1 MICARSEVGLSRLPV
16 TEEIAGSNPVE
27 RATDIFTLIGCFF
40 MENIPFLLHF
50 CTIYVI
56 IWSIGLEG
64 LRSFYNKISD
74 NVRGRIPSVMVR
86 NREQFNPS
94 DSEKSLSK
102 KIMALVGAT
111 AFALGAAGCS
121 DSESYRY
128 KEPTPDATTSTSQEY
143 SDPTIDS
150 GDAKE
155 PVPQEVLDM
164 YEKMNG
170 LDELKAKLDDQNGKE
185 NIDFNEWRESIAK
198 FVNENISD
206 ENDRISPD
214 QYGPILTDKVSLGD
228 DLDLVIKNQV
238 YSILYLGTM
247 WRDSIHYG
255 YPLSDDQA
263 KTLRNVIL
271 ETNTLGQA
279 KYAFSD
285 TFSDNNLSDGKNHPD
300 TIYEVPGFNFKLDT
314 IFKNS
319 SSSDKY
325 LLSTDTKEKVGY
337 DVYEPNLLS
346 PSYNNDSVCINPFA
360 KVTFCTKVDET
371 YPYKESKSYRGYGIE
386 VQRLYAYTLVDD
398 DGRSVNRTL
407 LVRAFV
413 KVAENNKPEDLNTAG
428 NDKGASPFDN
438 NYSYE
443 GGKILVTPAIGAL
456 NVVTK
461 EYSDQETDGPILTV
475 EEAGK
480 TKFLSIKDIPEVE
493 DRIEY

>member
-1 MICARSEVGLSRLPV
+1 MISP
-16 TEEIAGSNPVE
+16 
-27 RATDIFTLIGCFF
+27 
-40 MENIPFLLHF
+40 
-50 CTIYVI
+50 
-56 IWSIGLEG
+56 IGLKS

-86 NREQFNPS
+86 KCERLNPS
-94 DSEKSLSK
+94 DSKLPK
-102 KIMALVGAT
+102 KIIALIGT
-111 AFALGAAGCS
+111 AALTFGVAGCS
-121 DSESYRY
+121 NSESYS
-128 KEPTPDATTSTSQEY
+128 EPTPDTTSMSQEY
-143 SDPTIDS
+143 SDPTVDS
-150 GDAKE
+150 EDARE
-155 PVPQEVLDM
+155 PAPQEVLDM

-185 NIDFNEWRESIAK
+185 DIDFNEWRESIAK

-279 KYAFSD
+279 KYDFSD
-285 TFSDNNLSDGKNHPD
+285 TFSDDKLSQGKNHPD
-300 TIYEVPGFNFKLDT
+300 TVYETPGFNFKLDT

-337 DVYEPNLLS
+337 DTYEPSVLS
-346 PSYNNDSVCINPFA
+346 PSYTNDSVCYDPFA

-371 YPYKESKSYRGYGIE
+371 YPYKEGKSYRGYGIE
-386 VQRLYAYTLVDD
+386 VQRLYTYTGIND
-398 DGRSVNRTL
+398 DGKPFKTTL
-407 LVRAFV
+407 LARAFI
-413 KVAENNKPEDLNTAG
+413 KVAENDKPEDLNTAG

-438 NYSYE
+438 GYSYE
-443 GGKILVTPAIGAL
+443 GKKILVTPAIGAL
-456 NVVTK
+456 SVVFK
-461 EYSDQETDGPILTV
+461 GSSSMETDGPILTV

-480 TKFLSIKDIPEVE
+480 TKFLSINDIHEVDE
-493 DRIEY
+493 KVK

>member
-1 MICARSEVGLSRLPV
+1 
-16 TEEIAGSNPVE
+16 
-27 RATDIFTLIGCFF
+27 
-40 MENIPFLLHF
+40 
-50 CTIYVI
+50 
-56 IWSIGLEG
+56 
-64 LRSFYNKISD
+64 
-74 NVRGRIPSVMVR
+74 MVR

-94 DSEKSLSK
+94 DSKTSLSTTTK
-102 KIMALVGAT
+102 EKFLKGIAT
-111 AFALGAAGCS
+111 AAALLASVAPLSACG
-121 DSESYRY
+121 ESYS
-128 KEPTPDATTSTSQEY
+128 EPTPDATTSTSQEY

-279 KYAFSD
+279 KYDFSD
-285 TFSDNNLSDGKNHPD
+285 TFSDDKLSQGKNHPD

-337 DVYEPNLLS
+337 DVYEPNLL
-346 PSYNNDSVCINPFA
+346 YNNDSVCISPFA

-407 LVRAFV
+407 LVRAFI

-438 NYSYE
+438 AYSYE
-443 GGKILVTPAIGAL
+443 GKKILVTPAIGAL
-456 NVVTK
+456 SVVTK

>member
-1 MICARSEVGLSRLPV
+1 
-16 TEEIAGSNPVE
+16 
-27 RATDIFTLIGCFF
+27 
-40 MENIPFLLHF
+40 
-50 CTIYVI
+50 
-56 IWSIGLEG
+56 
-64 LRSFYNKISD
+64 
-74 NVRGRIPSVMVR
+74 MVR

-128 KEPTPDATTSTSQEY
+128 KEPTPDTTTSTSQEY
-143 SDPTIDS
+143 SDPTVDLE
-150 GDAKE
+150 DAKE

-279 KYAFSD
+279 KYDFSD
-285 TFSDNNLSDGKNHPD
+285 TFYDDGFSQGKNHPD

-337 DVYEPNLLS
+337 DVYEPNPLS
-346 PSYNNDSVCINPFA
+346 PSYNNDSVCISPFA

-407 LVRAFV
+407 LVRAFI

-438 NYSYE
+438 AYSYE
-443 GGKILVTPAIGAL
+443 GKKILVTPAIGAL
-456 NVVTK
+456 SVVTK
-461 EYSDQETDGPILTV
+461 EYSDEETDGPILTV

>member
-1 MICARSEVGLSRLPV
+1 
-16 TEEIAGSNPVE
+16 
-27 RATDIFTLIGCFF
+27 

-50 CTIYVI
+50 CIIYVI

>member
-1 MICARSEVGLSRLPV
+1 MISP
-16 TEEIAGSNPVE
+16 
-27 RATDIFTLIGCFF
+27 
-40 MENIPFLLHF
+40 
-50 CTIYVI
+50 
-56 IWSIGLEG
+56 IGLEG
-64 LRSFYNKISD
+64 LRSFYNKIPD

-94 DSEKSLSK
+94 DSKTSLSTTTK
-102 KIMALVGAT
+102 EKFLKGIAT
-111 AFALGAAGCS
+111 AAALLASVAPLSACG
-121 DSESYRY
+121 ESYS
-128 KEPTPDATTSTSQEY
+128 EPTPDATTSTSQEY

-279 KYAFSD
+279 KYDFSD

-337 DVYEPNLLS
+337 DVYEPNLL
-346 PSYNNDSVCINPFA
+346 YNNDSVCISPFA

-407 LVRAFV
+407 LVRAFI

-438 NYSYE
+438 AYSYE
-443 GGKILVTPAIGAL
+443 GKKILVTPAIGAL
-456 NVVTK
+456 SVVTK

>member
-1 MICARSEVGLSRLPV
+1 
-16 TEEIAGSNPVE
+16 
-27 RATDIFTLIGCFF
+27 

-56 IWSIGLEG
+56 IQSIGLEG

-128 KEPTPDATTSTSQEY
+128 KEPTPDTTTSTSQEY
-143 SDPTIDS
+143 SDPTVDS
-150 GDAKE
+150 EDAKE
-155 PVPQEVLDM
+155 PTPQEVLDM

-170 LDELKAKLDDQNGKE
+170 LDELKAKLDDQNEKE
-185 NIDFNEWRESIAK
+185 DIDFNEWRESIAK

-271 ETNTLGQA
+271 ETNTFGQA
-279 KYAFSD
+279 KYNLSDFFSD
-285 TFSDNNLSDGKNHPD
+285 DYLSDGKNHPD
-300 TIYEVPGFNFKLDT
+300 KVFETPGFNFKLDT

-325 LLSTDTKEKVGY
+325 LLGASDSKERIGY
-337 DVYEPNLLS
+337 DVYESNMLS
-346 PSYNNDSVCINPFA
+346 PSYHKDSVCVDPFA
-360 KVTFCTKVDET
+360 KVTFCTKVDKT
-371 YPYKESKSYRGYGIE
+371 YPYEEGKPFRGYIRE
-386 VQRLYAYTLVDD
+386 VQRLYTYTAVND
-398 DGRSVNRTL
+398 DGDTFTRTL
-407 LVRAFV
+407 LVRAFM
-413 KVAENNKPEDLNTAG
+413 KVADDDKPEDLNTAG
-428 NDKGASPFDN
+428 NVQSKSDEFDN
-438 NYSYE
+438 SYQYE
-443 GGKILVTPAIGAL
+443 GRKILVTPVIGAFS
-456 NVVTK
+456 VTSK
-461 EYSDQETDGPILTV
+461 ERSDIETDGPILTV

-480 TKFLSIKDIPEVE
+480 TKFLSVKDIPGVE
-493 DRIEY
+493 DSIK

>member
-1 MICARSEVGLSRLPV
+1 MIWA
-16 TEEIAGSNPVE
+16 
-27 RATDIFTLIGCFF
+27 
-40 MENIPFLLHF
+40 
-50 CTIYVI
+50 
-56 IWSIGLEG
+56 IGLES

-128 KEPTPDATTSTSQEY
+128 KEPTPDTTTSTSQEY
-143 SDPTIDS
+143 SDPTVDS
-150 GDAKE
+150 EDAKE
-155 PVPQEVLDM
+155 PTPQEVLDM

-185 NIDFNEWRESIAK
+185 DIDFNEWRESIAK

-407 LVRAFV
+407 LVRAFI
-413 KVAENNKPEDLNTAG
+413 KVAKNNKPEDLNTAG

>member
-1 MICARSEVGLSRLPV
+1 MKNMS
-16 TEEIAGSNPVE
+16 
-27 RATDIFTLIGCFF
+27 
-40 MENIPFLLHF
+40 FLLHF
-50 CTIYVI
+50 CIVYVM
-56 IWSIGLEG
+56 IWAIGLES
-64 LRSFYNKISD
+64 LRSFYNKIPD

-325 LLSTDTKEKVGY
+325 LLGASDSKERIGY
-337 DVYEPNLLS
+337 DIYEPSVLS
-346 PSYNNDSVCINPFA
+346 TSYSNDSVCINPFA

-407 LVRAFV
+407 LVRAFI

-493 DRIEY
+493 DSIK

>member
-27 RATDIFTLIGCFF
+27 RATDIFTLTGCFF

-50 CTIYVI
+50 YTIYVI

-86 NREQFNPS
+86 NCERLNPS

-102 KIMALVGAT
+102 KIMALIGAT
-111 AFALGAAGCS
+111 AFALGVAGCN
-121 DSESYRY
+121 SESYS
-128 KEPTPDATTSTSQEY
+128 EPTPDATTSTSQEY

-279 KYAFSD
+279 KYDFSD
-285 TFSDNNLSDGKNHPD
+285 TFSDDKLSQGKNHPD

-337 DVYEPNLLS
+337 DVYEPNLL
-346 PSYNNDSVCINPFA
+346 YNNDSVCISPFA

-407 LVRAFV
+407 LVRAFI

-438 NYSYE
+438 AYSYE
-443 GGKILVTPAIGAL
+443 GKKILVTPAIGAL
-456 NVVTK
+456 SVVTK

>member
-1 MICARSEVGLSRLPV
+1 
-16 TEEIAGSNPVE
+16 
-27 RATDIFTLIGCFF
+27 

-50 CTIYVI
+50 CTIYVT

-386 VQRLYAYTLVDD
+386 VQRLYTYTLVDD
-398 DGRSVNRTL
+398 DGRSVNITL

>member
-1 MICARSEVGLSRLPV
+1 MILP
-16 TEEIAGSNPVE
+16 
-27 RATDIFTLIGCFF
+27 
-40 MENIPFLLHF
+40 
-50 CTIYVI
+50 
-56 IWSIGLEG
+56 IGLEG
-64 LRSFYNKISD
+64 LRNFYNKIPD
-74 NVRGRIPSVMVR
+74 NVRERTPSVMVQNGER
-86 NREQFNPS
+86 LNPS
-94 DSEKSLSK
+94 GSEKNLSK

-128 KEPTPDATTSTSQEY
+128 KEPTPDTTTSTSQEY
-143 SDPTIDS
+143 SDPTVDS
-150 GDAKE
+150 EDAKE
-155 PVPQEVLDM
+155 PTPQEVLDM

-170 LDELKAKLDDQNGKE
+170 LDELKAKLDDQNEKE
-185 NIDFNEWRESIAK
+185 DIDFNEWRESIAK

-271 ETNTLGQA
+271 ETNTFGQA
-279 KYAFSD
+279 KYDLSDFFSD
-285 TFSDNNLSDGKNHPD
+285 DYLSDGKNHPD
-300 TIYEVPGFNFKLDT
+300 KVFETPRFNFKLDT

-325 LLSTDTKEKVGY
+325 LLEASDSKERIGY
-337 DVYEPNLLS
+337 DTYEPSVLS
-346 PSYNNDSVCINPFA
+346 PSYLNNDSVCYDPFA

-371 YPYKESKSYRGYGIE
+371 YPYKEGKSYRGYGIE
-386 VQRLYAYTLVDD
+386 VQRLYTYTGVND
-398 DGRSVNRTL
+398 DGKLFKTTL
-407 LVRAFV
+407 LARAFI
-413 KVAENNKPEDLNTAG
+413 KVAKNDKPEDLNTAG
-428 NDKGASPFDN
+428 DDKGASPFDN
-438 NYSYE
+438 AYSYE
-443 GGKILVTPAIGAL
+443 GKKILVTPAIGAFS
-456 NVVTK
+456 VVFK
-461 EYSDQETDGPILTV
+461 GSSSMETDGPILTV

-480 TKFLSIKDIPEVE
+480 TKFLSINDIPEVDE
-493 DRIEY
+493 IK

>member
-1 MICARSEVGLSRLPV
+1 
-16 TEEIAGSNPVE
+16 
-27 RATDIFTLIGCFF
+27 

-279 KYAFSD
+279 KYDFSD
-285 TFSDNNLSDGKNHPD
+285 TFSDDKLSQGKNHPD

-371 YPYKESKSYRGYGIE
+371 YPYKEGKSYRGYGIE

-407 LVRAFV
+407 LVRAFI
-413 KVAENNKPEDLNTAG
+413 KVAKNDKPEDLNTAG
-428 NDKGASPFDN
+428 DDKGASPFDN
-438 NYSYE
+438 AYSYE
-443 GGKILVTPAIGAL
+443 GKKILVTPAIGAL
-456 NVVTK
+456 SVVTK